1 MSVEFYRMLHIFG
14 LFLLFTSL
22 GAAAI
27 HAMNGGTKESNQ
39 ARKWVSITH
48 GVALFLVLL
57 AGFGLLAKS
66 PQYEMSPSGWPGFIY
81 FKIGLW
87 LPSVACSS
95 SSTENRSGRR
105 PCGWYCPYS
114 EP

>member
-1 MSVEFYRMLHIFG
+1 
-14 LFLLFTSL
+14 
-22 GAAAI
+22 
-27 HAMNGGTKESNQ
+27 MNGGTKESNQ

-66 PQYEMSPSGWPGFIY
+66 PQYEMSPSLWPGFIY

-87 LPSVACSS
+87 FAFGGVLVLFYRKPEWAKALWLVLPLLGAVAAALVF
-95 SSTENRSGRR
+95 GLI
-105 PCGWYCPYS
+105 
-114 EP
+114 